1 VAGLIPIT
9 PHIALN
15 SNEIREEFI
24 QSAGPGGQNVNKV
37 STAVRLRFDVLSS
50 PSLPEEVKLRLLR
63 LAGKRATTQGELVI
77 EAHQF
82 RTQEQ
87 NRQAALERLVR
98 LIRSATEKPKPRH
111 QTRPTLASK
120 QRRLAQKKQRGE
132 IKRLRRFTPD
142 A

>member
-1 VAGLIPIT
+1 VASLILIT
-9 PHIALN
+9 PHITLD

-63 LAGKRATTQGELVI
+63 LAGKRATTQGDLVI

-98 LIRSATEKPKPRH
+98 LIRSATEKPKLRH

-120 QRRLAQKKQRGE
+120 QRRLVQKKKRGE